1 MVMGEESVD
10 EARDAVLAL
19 LQARGPMD
27 RFLRFVAAPPFKIT
41 RQILRGSLLSP
52 SEARAVVPHCVLFFG
67 CKTRNIATVW
77 TDESGTRT

>member
-1 MVMGEESVD
+1 MGEESVD

-41 RQILRGSLLSP
+41 RQILRGVLSFALLR
-52 SEARAVVPHCVLFFG
+52 ARAVKKMKNP
-67 CKTRNIATVW
+67 
-77 TDESGTRT
+77 